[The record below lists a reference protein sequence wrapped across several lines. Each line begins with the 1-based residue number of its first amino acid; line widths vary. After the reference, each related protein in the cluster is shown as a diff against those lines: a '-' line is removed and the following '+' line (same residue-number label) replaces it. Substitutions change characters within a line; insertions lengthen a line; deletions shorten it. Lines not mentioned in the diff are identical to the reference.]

1 MTGKFCCKSLGVSN
15 SHDLSSNLRAAR
27 RDYSDP
33 SHSCFDGS
41 FRDWRSGDRAYI
53 TDVQTSPCG
62 LYPSREK
69 FSVDRPRGIGL
80 SPVNQISSELS
91 CGVVIDNIGNGDG
104 LFRLTISCLI
114 DRYAEAVTRLPGV
127 FHIWVLLN
135 GADDGFAADPD
146 TGGFSVPPKEPP
158 TIRSTPPMAEPQI
171 SWLIANAHD
180 PSSGDCNTGDELMP
194 AWMELRGWPGYA

>member
-1 MTGKFCCKSLGVSN
+1 M
-15 SHDLSSNLRAAR
+15 
-27 RDYSDP
+27 
-33 SHSCFDGS
+33 
-41 FRDWRSGDRAYI
+41 FRLPH
-53 TDVQTSPCG
+53 V

-80 SPVNQISSELS
+80 SPVNQITSELS
-91 CGVVIDNIGNGDG
+91 CDVVIDNVGNGDG

-135 GADDGFAADPD
+135 GADDGFAADAD
-146 TGGFSVPPKEPP
+146 TGGFSVPPKELP

-171 SWLIANAHD
+171 SSLIANAHD
-180 PSSGDCNTGDELMP
+180 PSSGDCYTGEELMP
-194 AWMELRGWPGYA
+194 AWMELRGWPGYACYA

>member
-1 MTGKFCCKSLGVSN
+1 
-15 SHDLSSNLRAAR
+15 LRIFALVEGAKGL
-27 RDYSDP
+27 P
-33 SHSCFDGS
+33 STHQLMKPTFDG
-41 FRDWRSGDRAYI
+41 DGAHL

-80 SPVNQISSELS
+80 SPVNQITSELS
-91 CGVVIDNIGNGDG
+91 CGVVIDNVGNGDG

-127 FHIWVLLN
+127 FHIWVLLDA
-135 GADDGFAADPD
+135 ADDGFAADAD
-146 TGGFSVPPKEPP
+146 TGGFSVPPKELP

-171 SWLIANAHD
+171 SSLIANAPD
-180 PSSGDCNTGDELMP
+180 PSSGDCYTGDELMP
-194 AWMELRGWPGYA
+194 AWMELRGWRGDG

>member
-1 MTGKFCCKSLGVSN
+1 MKPTF
-15 SHDLSSNLRAAR
+15 D
-27 RDYSDP
+27 RD
-33 SHSCFDGS
+33 G
-41 FRDWRSGDRAYI
+41 AYI

-62 LYPSREK
+62 LHPSREK

-91 CGVVIDNIGNGDG
+91 SGVVIDNVGNGDG

-127 FHIWVLLN
+127 FPIWVLLN

-146 TGGFSVPPKEPP
+146 NRGVSVPPKGTP
-158 TIRSTPPMAEPQI
+158 TISRNQMRFEEHT
-171 SWLIANAHD
+171 
-180 PSSGDCNTGDELMP
+180 SGIQAQAKLVIRP
-194 AWMELRGWPGYA
+194 LP